1 MNRPTHGRN
10 APMFCAVRR
19 LPSRLSAALAIAVVG
34 SFAGAAAAQADAV
47 TASSSCPVAPVSQP
61 FAPWGD
67 PSSYELAPGGD
78 FEAPGW
84 TLDGAARPVA
94 GSEPFAATGS
104 LGRQSLSLSGG
115 ADATS
120 PSFCM
125 DASKP
130 TLRLFTS
137 GGGILSVAIVTG
149 GVTIPV
155 GIVVASSGWEP
166 SPILLTGGSLLG
178 PLGGGDVSARIRVS
192 AVSGQPQVD
201 DVFVDPWRR
210 G

>member
-1 MNRPTHGRN
+1 
-10 APMFCAVRR
+10 MFSAVRR
-19 LPSRLSAALAIAVVG
+19 LPSRLCSALAVAAVG
-34 SFAGAAAAQADAV
+34 SFLCSAAAQADAV
-47 TASSSCPVAPVSQP
+47 TSSGSCPGAPVSQP

-67 PSSYELAPGGD
+67 SSSYELAPGGD

-84 TLDGAARPVA
+84 ALDGGATLAG

-104 LGRQSLSLSGG
+104 LGRQSLSLPAG

-125 DASKP
+125 DAGKP
-130 TLRLFTS
+130 TLRLFTA
-137 GGGILSVAIVTG
+137 GGGLLEVQIVADG
-149 GVTIPV
+149 ATIPV
-155 GIVVASSGWEP
+155 GIVAASTGWAP

-178 PLGGGDVSARIRVS
+178 PLSGGTVQARIRVS
-192 AVSGQPQVD
+192 ALTGQPQVD